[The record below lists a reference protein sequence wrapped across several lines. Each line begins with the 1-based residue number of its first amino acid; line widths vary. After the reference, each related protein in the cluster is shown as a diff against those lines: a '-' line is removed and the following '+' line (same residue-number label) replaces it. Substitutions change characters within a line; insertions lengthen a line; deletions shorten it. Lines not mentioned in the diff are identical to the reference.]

1 MNLKSKILAVL
12 AVGTLCFPQMAMA
25 RHADNSG
32 ATTVVHVEKVQHAPA
47 APKEGEQTN
56 LMQRIRGILN
66 TADKEQKQE
75 PKAATAERTAKPLSN
90 ELTRWEMDS
99 RDEGGTLLFSDS
111 PEYVDTNGI
120 LYQDSVQGDARVLF
134 YHLNNSSV
142 PRKLAVVLK
151 NEYDGRNEI
160 TITRSGNGAPS
171 SDYLKVGK
179 ATQLEYFRAEKNQKL
194 SLPKGTARLIQESMN
209 MTILQPGE
217 LTYGVFDFHAE
228 HSVLVTV
235 LMLDA
240 YGDPVTAAEELPV
253 LPKDEMRLRGT
264 FKGMDRVMSA
274 KKIYNPQEDGGVYF
288 MLADDKADKYR
299 KGIDATDGSQVTNYG
314 NYGINYRLE
323 LPVDNGGVK
332 YYLSPLGGVYAGA
345 MRSFHST
352 KEYTLFPTP
361 GGRTYFG
368 NLTAPETDEVQIRRE
383 AGHWQIEQGTEL
395 ASLGQSNGRG
405 ETVFEFSPPGASNLP
420 VAIVMLPQK

>member
-12 AVGTLCFPQMAMA
+12 AAGTLCFPQMAMA
-25 RHADNSG
+25 RHAADSG
-32 ATTVVHVEKVQHAPA
+32 ATTVVHVEKVQHVPA

-56 LMQRIRGILN
+56 LMQRIRSILD

-75 PKAATAERTAKPLSN
+75 PEAVAAGRTAKPLSN
-90 ELTRWEMDS
+90 ELTRWEMES

-151 NEYDGRNEI
+151 NEYDGPNEI